1 MPVSISRPAPQTL
14 SFKPTPVKTYTGL
27 DGRQMLPNG
36 TLANPKKVDITRALK
51 DGAIT
56 RSEAQTAWKR
66 SIK

>member
-1 MPVSISRPAPQTL
+1 MNRNASLSFNKPAPQ
-14 SFKPTPVKTYTGL
+14 KTYTGL

-36 TLANPKKVDITRALK
+36 TLANPRQSDITRALK
-51 DGAIT
+51 EGAIT